1 MNICSS
7 IADLV
12 GHTPLLELSGTE
24 RHYGLKARLLAKAE
38 YLNPAGSVK
47 DRVALS
53 IITAAEKDGSLQPGG
68 TIIEPTSG
76 NTGIGLA
83 ALAAARG
90 YKAILVMPDTMSVER
105 RNILKAYGAEVELTP
120 GAEGMKACIARAEEL
135 RQQIPGAII
144 AGQFDNPQN
153 PAAHYATTGPEIWQ
167 DTDGQV
173 DILVAGVGTGGT
185 LSGTARYLKEQK
197 PGIRVVAIE
206 PANSAILSGG
216 TPGPHGLQGI
226 GAGFIP
232 GTLDVSLIDEVITM
246 DDETPIT
253 TARLLGRTDGVLT
266 GISGG
271 AALQAAIQVAQRE
284 ENAGKTIVVIL
295 PDNADR
301 YFSTPIFA

>member
-1 MNICSS
+1 
-7 IADLV
+7 
-12 GHTPLLELSGTE
+12 
-24 RHYGLKARLLAKAE
+24 
-38 YLNPAGSVK
+38 
-47 DRVALS
+47 
-53 IITAAEKDGSLQPGG
+53 
-68 TIIEPTSG
+68 
-76 NTGIGLA
+76 
-83 ALAAARG
+83 
-90 YKAILVMPDTMSVER
+90 
-105 RNILKAYGAEVELTP
+105 
-120 GAEGMKACIARAEEL
+120 MKACIARAEEL